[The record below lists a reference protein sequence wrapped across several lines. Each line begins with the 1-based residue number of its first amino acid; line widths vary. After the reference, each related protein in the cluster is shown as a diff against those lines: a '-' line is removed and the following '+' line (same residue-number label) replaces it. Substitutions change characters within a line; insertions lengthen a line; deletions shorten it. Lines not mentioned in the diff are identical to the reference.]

1 MFRQIPTNIIT
12 GFLGVGKTTAIQYLL
27 THKPADE
34 RWAVLVNEFGE
45 VGIDASLLGNEQ
57 QATGVFMREVPG
69 GCMCCAAGIPMQVA
83 LSQLIRQAKPDRI
96 LIEPTGLGHP
106 LEVIRVLQQ
115 PHYQDVLDLRS
126 TITLV
131 DARKLSDP
139 RYTDNDT
146 FNQQLQVADRVV
158 AHKADLYRGNETEQ
172 LVEYLQTLVCNPPVV
187 SCSDGQLSLTWL
199 DKDSKHN
206 SITGAESHQHSD
218 HQHDH
223 FQADDEL
230 PECGYLRKDNQSEGY
245 YSSGWIFSPEFE
257 FDYSELE
264 PLLMGIEA
272 ERLKAVFITSEGIF
286 AFNMADSVLKVQA
299 LDEVMDS
306 RIEVIGQ
313 QPVDAAALERQ
324 LLAMAVRY

>member
-1 MFRQIPTNIIT
+1 MYSQIPTNIIT

-27 THKPADE
+27 NHKPVDE

-57 QATGVFMREVPG
+57 HATGVFMREVPG

-131 DARKLSDP
+131 DARKLSDS
-139 RYTDNDT
+139 RYTENDT
-146 FNQQLQVADRVV
+146 FNQQLQVADLVI
-158 AHKADLYRGNETEQ
+158 AHKTDLYIAAETEQ
-172 LVEYLQTLVCNPPVV
+172 LIQYLQTLGSDAPVIN
-187 SCSDGQLSLTWL
+187 CTEGQLSLQWL
-199 DKDSKHN
+199 EAASKH
-206 SITGAESHQHSD
+206 SGVTQSESSHH
-218 HQHDH
+218 HDH
-223 FQADDEL
+223 FQADDRL
-230 PECGYLRKDNQSEGY
+230 PECGYLRKDNQSDGY

-257 FDYSELE
+257 FDFGKLE

-272 ERLKAVFITSEGIF
+272 ERLKAVFITDEGIF
-286 AFNMADSVLKVQA
+286 AFNMAESVLKVQA

-306 RIEVIGQ
+306 RIEVIGSE
-313 QPVDAAALERQ
+313 PSNWSGLEQQ
-324 LLAMAVRY
+324 LLQIAVRY